1 VLLPYLHVCPG
12 GSSSGLNVCFGAM
25 CDQSGCDAVRGELA
39 IQGVCELSHGGCE
52 CLTLL
57 ETLVFKGS
65 FCLGLQLYL
74 TPRLDM
80 V

>member
-1 VLLPYLHVCPG
+1 MRSRGEYFFFIYMCIQERPERLLRVLL
-12 GSSSGLNVCFGAM
+12 

-57 ETLVFKGS
+57 ETLVFKGV
-65 FCLGLQLYL
+65 FA
-74 TPRLDM
+74 
-80 V
+80 

>member
-1 VLLPYLHVCPG
+1 MLLPHLHVCPG
-12 GSSSGLNVCFGAM
+12 DSSSGLNVCFGAL
-25 CDQSGCDAVRGELA
+25 CDQSGCDAVRGEFA

-57 ETLVFKGS
+57 ETLVLKGL
-65 FCLGLQLYL
+65 FALYL

-80 V
+80 A